1 MHGYSGT
8 RRGEKMDPE
17 ATSKAPCPRCNR
29 EGYLTLAGVARP
41 DVPCGACRPGEQC
54 TCPGGDVSRG
64 PDGCPAHGVG
74 AYYRRCH
81 EHQEAAFPRVEAAR
95 TVVADMRQRGD
106 TGSLDYA
113 RALTELW
120 KAEKAWQEAG
130 DTGD

>member
-17 ATSKAPCPRCNR
+17 ATSKAVCPRCNG
-29 EGYLTLAGVARP
+29 EGYLTLWGVARP
-41 DVPCGACRPGEQC
+41 DVPCGECR
-54 TCPGGDVSRG
+54 SS
-64 PDGCPAHGVG
+64 
-74 AYYRRCH
+74 
-81 EHQEAAFPRVEAAR
+81 RVEAAR
-95 TVVADMRQRGD
+95 IRVADMRERGD